1 MTVFFYDANSY
12 GVTLTISGA
21 GTLDLT
27 DELSEMVSGSL
38 VAKRAASVYTSS
50 AGNTITT
57 GGRNDGLYGNAGN
70 DALNGGLGIDVLLGG
85 QGVDSF
91 VFNTALNAATNVDR
105 ISDFSVVD
113 YTIWLDDAVFSSL
126 SASSWSSADFVTG
139 RAAVNSSQNI
149 IYNSTSGGLFYDAD
163 GEGGAAAVQFAT
175 LTANLAL
182 THNDFLII

>member
-1 MTVFFYDANSY
+1 
-12 GVTLTISGA
+12 
-21 GTLDLT
+21 
-27 DELSEMVSGSL
+27 MVSGSL
-38 VAKRAASVYTSS
+38 AASRTATVYASS
-50 AGNTITT
+50 AGNTITG
-57 GGRNDGLYGNAGN
+57 GGRDDGLYGNTGN
-70 DALNGGLGIDVLLGG
+70 DALNGGAGDDYLSGGDGNDALNGSLGIDVLLGG

-113 YTIWLDDAVFSSL
+113 DTIWLDYAVFSAL
-126 SASSWSSADFVTG
+126 SASSWSSADFRIGT
-139 RAAVNSSQNI
+139 AAVNSSQNI

-163 GEGGAAAVQFAT
+163 GAGGAAAVQFAT